1 VACGWAPAL
10 MLMRAF
16 CFSAVSLLRK
26 EQQQQHLDCKGELQK
41 KKHCIGGWC
50 LFGEQQRCDDVQIAC
65 REWEH
70 CRARRWRWVK
80 SAMCRRVEQE
90 EEERLALLLRESP
103 QGWRPVL
110 TALLVSIVRKM

>member
-1 VACGWAPAL
+1 
-10 MLMRAF
+10 MLMRCILF
-16 CFSAVSLLRK
+16 QCSLSLAEGAAAAAAGFGLKRGAAK
-26 EQQQQHLDCKGELQK
+26 K

-50 LFGEQQRCDDVQIAC
+50 LFEEQQHCDDVQIAC
-65 REWEH
+65 RQWEH

-80 SAMCRRVEQE
+80 SAMCRRVEEE

-110 TALLVSIVRKM
+110 TALLVSIARKM